1 MPTKKQILLV
11 NVARLITAV
20 SAITVVTLV
29 GIFLFNNPYNT
40 AGMNRGT
47 QLIMTGLVVLSL
59 IAIGAAW
66 KKRILIL
73 TVCFVVSFVP
83 VGFYCV
89 AARYLT
95 SLLATVVPCLNA
107 TRPD

>member
-47 QLIMTGLVVLSL
+47 QWILTALVVLSL
-59 IAIGAAW
+59 
-66 KKRILIL
+66 
-73 TVCFVVSFVP
+73 SFRSV
-83 VGFYCV
+83 FTC
-89 AARYLT
+89 
-95 SLLATVVPCLNA
+95 S
-107 TRPD
+107 